1 MAFETFIDADTHIT
15 EPADLWTSR
24 VSSKW
29 GDKVLHVK
37 QDDKG
42 INSWFVADEKVAA
55 APSGVF
61 AGWKGKFPSSPPTY
75 EEAHPAS
82 FDVHERLKLMD
93 ETGVY
98 AQVLYPNV
106 AGFASQRFL
115 SLKDPELMLEC
126 VRAWNDFQL
135 DWISVAPERFV
146 ANISIPFWD
155 VEASVKEI
163 ERVAPK
169 GMRGILFTGD
179 PQSHGEPFLGDH
191 HWDPLWNIA
200 TDAGLPISFHIG
212 SGDFTDGFTPERLAV
227 DGPEVPY
234 ARTSTVLFMANGL
247 QMPDLLL
254 SGVLPR
260 FPDLKF
266 ISVESGIGWV
276 PFCLESCDYHFMAA
290 DIRKARPEFEMMPS
304 DYFRRQVYACY
315 WFEKVAPRKL
325 IDDIGADNILF
336 ETDFPHPTC
345 LYGNVQETIEAG
357 LSGQPEDVQ
366 RKILW
371 ENSAKLYNIEI
382 PEVMPEG
389 LAAAA
394 AAGGGG

>member
-1 MAFETFIDADTHIT
+1 MGFTTFIDADTHIT

-24 VSSKW
+24 VSAKW
-29 GDKVLHVK
+29 GDRVPHVR
-37 QDDKG
+37 QDDK
-42 INSWFVADEKVAA
+42 NVNAWFVGDDKIAN

-75 EEAHPAS
+75 EDAHPAS

-106 AGFASQRFL
+106 AGFGSQRFL
-115 SLKDPELMLEC
+115 QLKEPALMLEC
-126 VRAWNDFQL
+126 VRAWNDFQAE
-135 DWISVAPERFV
+135 WISAAPERFV
-146 ANISIPFWD
+146 ANASIPFWD
-155 VEASVKEI
+155 VEESAREI
-163 ERVAPK
+163 HRAAAL
-169 GMRGILFTGD
+169 GHRGILFTGD
-179 PQSHGEPFLGDH
+179 PQSHGQPFLGDH
-191 HWDPLWNIA
+191 HWDPIWNA
-200 TDAGLPISFHIG
+200 AVDTGLPISFHIG

-227 DGPEVPY
+227 DGAEVTY

-247 QMPDLLL
+247 QMTDLLL
-254 SGVLPR
+254 CGLLPR
-260 FPDLKF
+260 FPELKF

-276 PFCLESCDYHFMAA
+276 PFCLESCDYHFLAA

-325 IDDIGADNILF
+325 IDDIGEDNILF

-345 LYGNVQETIEAG
+345 LYGNVQETIEDG
-357 LSGQPEDVQ
+357 LEGQSETTR

-371 ENSAKLYNIEI
+371 ENAAKLYNIAI
-382 PEVMPEG
+382 PQAMPEG
-389 LAAAA
+389 IQQAAA
-394 AAGGGG
+394 AAGA

>member
-1 MAFETFIDADTHIT
+1 MAFTAFIDADTHIT

-24 VSSKW
+24 VSAKW
-29 GDKVLHVK
+29 GDRVPHVR
-37 QDDKG
+37 QDDK
-42 INSWFVADEKVAA
+42 NVNAWFVGDDKIAN

-82 FDVHERLKLMD
+82 FDVHERIKLMD

-106 AGFASQRFL
+106 AGFGSQRFL
-115 SLKDPELMLEC
+115 QLKEPELMLEC
-126 VRAWNDFQL
+126 VRAWNDFQAE
-135 DWISVAPERFV
+135 WIAAAPERFV
-146 ANISIPFWD
+146 ANASIPFWD
-155 VEASVKEI
+155 VDESAKEI
-163 ERVAPK
+163 YRAADL
-169 GMRGILFTGD
+169 GHRGILFTGD
-179 PQSHGEPFLGDH
+179 PQSHGQPFLGDH
-191 HWDPLWNIA
+191 HWDPIWNA
-200 TDAGLPISFHIG
+200 AVETGLPISFHIG

-227 DGPEVPY
+227 DGAEVTY

-247 QMPDLLL
+247 QMTDLLL
-254 SGVLPR
+254 CGLLPR
-260 FPDLKF
+260 FPELKF

-276 PFCLESCDYHFMAA
+276 PFCLESCDYHFLAA

-315 WFEKVAPRKL
+315 WFEKIAPRKL
-325 IDDIGADNILF
+325 IDDIGEDNILF

-357 LSGQPEDVQ
+357 LEGQSETTR

-371 ENSAKLYNIEI
+371 ENAAKLYNIAL
-382 PEVMPEG
+382 PEAMPEG
-389 LAAAA
+389 IQQAAAA
-394 AAGGGG
+394 AAG

>member
-1 MAFETFIDADTHIT
+1 MTRKWR
-15 EPADLWTSR
+15 PR
-24 VSSKW
+24 PPVSLPV
-29 GDKVLHVK
+29 G
-37 QDDKG
+37 
-42 INSWFVADEKVAA
+42 
-55 APSGVF
+55 
-61 AGWKGKFPSSPPTY
+61 KGKFPSSPPTY

-126 VRAWNDFQL
+126 VRAWNDFQI

-146 ANISIPFWD
+146 ANASIPFWD
-155 VEASVKEI
+155 IEESVKEI
-163 ERVAPK
+163 ERVAQK

-179 PQSHGEPFLGDH
+179 PQSHGQPFLGDH
-191 HWDPLWNIA
+191 HWDPLWNVA
-200 TDAGLPISFHIG
+200 TDTGLPISFHIG

-227 DGPEVPY
+227 DGPEVTY

-247 QMPDLLL
+247 QMTDLLL

-260 FPDLKF
+260 FPELKF

-276 PFCLESCDYHFMAA
+276 PFCLESCDYHFLAA

-315 WFEKVAPRKL
+315 WFEKIAPRKL

-345 LYGNVQETIEAG
+345 LYGNVQETIEDG
-357 LSGQPEDVQ
+357 LEGQSEEVR

-371 ENSAKLYNIEI
+371 ENSAKLYNIDI
-382 PEVMPEG
+382 PQVMPEG